1 MAWKFWKKNRKL
13 SDADIRAGDSTRY
26 LYKGEIPKDPQEA
39 YDKAVALL
47 KEAGYQLKKKP
58 GLIKSGMDFTTT
70 LSKTIWLAGNWDEY
84 SLESKAKIL
93 WHELVHTRQRQA
105 WGFAKYALRYKSA
118 EGRWRMEAPAYRESI
133 RAMKA
138 IGKGASDKAV
148 RSWISSKIDSM
159 RQDYKLTALDAGQYR
174 RETQKIWMREV
185 A

>member
-1 MAWKFWKKNRKL
+1 MAWKFWQKNRKL
-13 SDADIRAGDSTRY
+13 SSSDLKAGASTAY
-26 LYKGEIPKDPQEA
+26 LYKGTIPNDPQEA

-47 KEAGYQLKKKP
+47 NEAGYKLKKKP

-84 SLESKAKIL
+84 SLESRAKIL
-93 WHELVHTRQRQA
+93 WHELVHTRQRKA
-105 WGFAKYALRYKSA
+105 WGFTKYAWRYKSA

-148 RSWISSKIDSM
+148 RQWITSKIDSM
-159 RQDYKLTALDAGQYR
+159 RTSYKLTALDSGQYK
-174 RETQKIWMREV
+174 RETEKIWLKEV